1 MRRVKEVW
9 DLMHSSESSEVEVR
23 EIKNAGI
30 PRKFESVLSTFL
42 AEGIFSSYATYKGL
56 KVT

>member
-9 DLMHSSESSEVEVR
+9 DLMHSSESSEVEVK

-30 PRKFESVLSTFL
+30 PRKFESVLSTFPVMPP
-42 AEGIFSSYATYKGL
+42 IKG
-56 KVT
+56 